1 MRSSGD
7 FYVFPKWKDAPA
19 FAFGSQTKV
28 SLVPDEDKR
37 AYTSIFNEMVNAAE
51 KARLA
56 FDSQIPLILKST
68 GYSPSFGSRGH
79 RPVDLWVSV
88 CGADSEAFGKMPQ
101 VYVIASDRGLE
112 IGFAVS
118 IDEADYHDP
127 NVKARNRLTVP
138 LLNAKLPSPQE
149 PLTSSLDQLLSEQGG
164 WHFNTKTRLMPG
176 ETGWDEFRSL
186 AEMLD
191 TLKRGG
197 AVTGGGA
204 ICRTIEFA
212 NLPSLDL
219 EGELT
224 NALRLFL
231 PLIARCLPTSW
242 DVQVVQAGEVVA
254 GFEETEPFDPA
265 SATDG
270 RKKVLA
276 AVARRQG
283 QAGFRKKL
291 MTAYNG
297 RCAITGTAVS
307 AVLQAAHISPY
318 LGPETNHVTNG
329 LLLRADIHSLFDLRL
344 LKVDPDTLTVAV
356 SGALKGTQY
365 EALEGTSLAPTLRQA
380 ERPSEA
386 ALRKHFEDPET

>member
-1 MRSSGD
+1 M
-7 FYVFPKWKDAPA
+7 
-19 FAFGSQTKV
+19 
-28 SLVPDEDKR
+28 
-37 AYTSIFNEMVNAAE
+37 
-51 KARLA
+51 
-56 FDSQIPLILKST
+56 
-68 GYSPSFGSRGH
+68 
-79 RPVDLWVSV
+79 DLWVSV

-112 IGFAVS
+112 FGFAVS

-149 PLTSSLDQLLSEQGG
+149 PLTSSLDRVLSSQGG
-164 WHFNTKTRLMPG
+164 WHFNTKTRLVAG

-186 AEMLD
+186 AEMLE

-197 AVTGGGA
+197 AVTGGGT

-212 NLPSLDL
+212 DLPAVDLD
-219 EGELT
+219 GELT
-224 NALRLFL
+224 SALQLFL
-231 PLIARCLPTSW
+231 PLIARCSPTSW
-242 DVQVVQAGEVVA
+242 DVQVVQGEEAVA
-254 GFEETEPFDPA
+254 SYADEGPFDPA

-270 RKKVLA
+270 RKMVLA

-283 QAGFRKKL
+283 QASFRKKL

-297 RCAITGTAVS
+297 RCAITGTTVS

-318 LGPETNHVTNG
+318 LGPDTNHVTNG

-344 LKVDPDTLTVAV
+344 LKIEPDTLSVVV
-356 SGALKGTQY
+356 SP
-365 EALEGTSLAPTLRQA
+365 ALEGTHYEELAGAILAATSRQA
-380 ERPSEA
+380 ERPSRA
-386 ALRKHFEDPET
+386 ALRKHFEDPEI